1 MLEALAWWN
10 EDIAEGVF
18 AFQETVERSTTA
30 IISPGVRHPFNLP
43 NDAQLVIGAA
53 LHHRYLRLIRLGH
66 VLLLLIRA
74 CVPAIRSLSDKI
86 TRPVNGRE
94 IRWKCGNVLVLAV
107 ILSRSFSDEQ
117 KIEFEENAIF
127 YSDDHRNQTTSNPR
141 RA

>member
-43 NDAQLVIGAA
+43 NDIGAA
-53 LHHRYLRLIRLGH
+53 LHHRSHLRLTRLGH

-74 CVPAIRSLSDKI
+74 CV
-86 TRPVNGRE
+86 RE
-94 IRWKCGNVLVLAV
+94 
-107 ILSRSFSDEQ
+107 SRRYQ
-117 KIEFEENAIF
+117 MK
-127 YSDDHRNQTTSNPR
+127 
-141 RA
+141 